1 MDIAVIVWHNIPSIF
16 FFFHIF
22 YSSYHRDTLC
32 YFLFVLSPWH
42 TLLFLFHPITVT
54 HFFIFISSYHR
65 DTQVLFFIH
74 PITVTHFVIFVS
86 SYHRDTQVLF
96 LFHPITVTHKC
107 YFCWT
112 LNERGHLVCK
122 YQVML
127 PHAVMASCLNNLHAL
142 SVILVALLK
151 FCLYNLC
158 LCLPFYVLLFAILCS
173 FAYLCFY
180 LVYLCS
186 WHDVLLVVCLL
197 YHISYMCF
205 ISLTYIYHF
214 VV

>member
-1 MDIAVIVWHNIPSIF
+1 MDIAVICWQSIPSIF
-16 FFFHIF
+16 FFFHIL
-22 YSSYHRDTLC
+22 YSSYHRDTL
-32 YFLFVLSPWH
+32 
-42 TLLFLFHPITVT
+42 
-54 HFFIFISSYHR
+54 
-65 DTQVLFFIH
+65 
-74 PITVTHFVIFVS
+74 
-86 SYHRDTQVLF
+86 
-96 LFHPITVTHKC
+96 C

-142 SVILVALLK
+142 SVILVAILT

-186 WHDVLLVVCLL
+186 WFDVLLVVCLL

-205 ISLTYIYHF
+205 ISLTCIYHF